1 MLDTMKQFKSNNDE
15 YFIACIET
23 PDKYKYKYIFY
34 EKNITPE
41 LHLHTIYNSLDENK
55 KIVKILS
62 KISFLDLQLHIIET
76 DIKKEYLEIV
86 FNQIVKK
93 MNKYKLLN
101 DIYSINNDETLNDKS
116 QNKTSKDVD
125 FKKMYFIQKHMNKR
139 KT

>member
-1 MLDTMKQFKSNNDE
+1 M
-15 YFIACIET
+15 
-23 PDKYKYKYIFY
+23 
-34 EKNITPE
+34 
-41 LHLHTIYNSLDENK
+41 
-55 KIVKILS
+55 
-62 KISFLDLQLHIIET
+62 HIIET

>member
-1 MLDTMKQFKSNNDE
+1 MN
-15 YFIACIET
+15 
-23 PDKYKYKYIFY
+23 
-34 EKNITPE
+34 
-41 LHLHTIYNSLDENK
+41 HK

-101 DIYSINNDETLNDKS
+101 DIYSVNNDETSNDKS

-125 FKKMYFIQKHMNKR
+125 FKKMYFIQKYMNKR
-139 KT
+139 KNI